1 MQSNPSRKG
10 KGNQSQIRG
19 WSIARQERP
28 EKRSGAAACPTR
40 FPSLRVS
47 NAPSF
52 LNKDEFA
59 HVVRNT
65 PLAAIDLIVRDPDR
79 CVLVGLRTHKPAKGK
94 WFVRGG
100 VVRKY
105 ERLAD
110 AFARIVKAE
119 VGLDASIA
127 DAKFVGVYEHLYD
140 NNVFGEEGCRA
151 DARTQPR
158 LPAADYEGSAA
169 QLLSLDDPNRV
180 HCLRFIRT
188 RAYFL

>member
-1 MQSNPSRKG
+1 MSRPRASG
-10 KGNQSQIRG
+10 LC
-19 WSIARQERP
+19 
-28 EKRSGAAACPTR
+28 GAALSENTNDWQMR
-40 FPSLRVS
+40 LLGLLKLR
-47 NAPSF
+47 
-52 LNKDEFA
+52 LG
-59 HVVRNT
+59 
-65 PLAAIDLIVRDPDR
+65 LI
-79 CVLVGLRTHKPAKGK
+79 
-94 WFVRGG
+94 
-100 VVRKY
+100 
-105 ERLAD
+105 
-110 AFARIVKAE
+110 
-119 VGLDASIA
+119 ASIA